1 MNAQLLTSGKWLAE
15 YGKPAEYQSP
25 LRVDLCY
32 PSVVSYKDAL
42 SGTPLGV
49 VSRGTDGQWFL
60 STVYNIAAIKV
71 ESKIEGFLLLSHL
84 HKQGT
89 L

>member
-1 MNAQLLTSGKWLAE
+1 MDVQLLSSGKWLAE
-15 YGKPAEYQSP
+15 YGKPAKYQSP

-32 PSVVSYKDAL
+32 PSAVSYKDAL
-42 SGTPLGV
+42 SGKLVGV
-49 VSRGTDGQWFL
+49 VSKGNNGQWTL

-71 ESKIEGFLLLSHL
+71 ESKIEGFLLLSRL
-84 HKQGT
+84 HKENT